1 MQRTNKSFLVF
12 FSSFLIYENCLY
24 KPVAGKLISNGNYV
38 TACNSG
44 EARNFNVSG
53 PW

>member
-1 MQRTNKSFLVF
+1 M
-12 FSSFLIYENCLY
+12 
-24 KPVAGKLISNGNYV
+24 AGKLISNDNYV

-44 EARNFNVSG
+44 EANNFNVSG